1 MQLKLKGYFNEEDS
15 PLAEAK
21 AAIEML
27 AATSTAVP
35 HVLGYTPVGRVN
47 PYQSL
52 LYKAAADYD
61 VATVPIIDSWS
72 FDSLAAMRPD
82 ASHVIL
88 HIHWTSF
95 VLNGIKSYTTA
106 KNRLNDFQNSIDSFK
121 GRGGRIVWTLHNI
134 IPHDSRYPDL
144 EMKAQQ
150 ILADEADVLHVLSD
164 ASADM
169 MSSALM
175 IDRQKLLT
183 VPHPN
188 YRTTYEDY
196 VTRNNARLEF
206 GIGPK
211 DRVYVLLGALKAY
224 KGLNRLLDAFDAFC
238 ATDPSIPRTLL
249 VGGNP
254 DGTPE
259 VAEFVARC
267 RAHPNILIEDKKIA
281 NHFVQNYMRA
291 ADVGLA
297 PYTRMLNSGAVLLYQ
312 SFDLPVIAS
321 DVPALWEDM
330 PEEIGERV
338 HDNSTESLVAAF
350 QRAERFFQYSTQDAV
365 RRYADQFDAVQLSR
379 EFSRGVLEKL
389 DHQPSRRNQRNSLE
403 E

>member
-1 MQLKLKGYFNEEDS
+1 MQLKLNGYFKGEGS

-27 AATSTAVP
+27 APTSGSAP

-61 VATVPIIDSWS
+61 IATVPIIDSWC
-72 FDSLAAMRPD
+72 FDSLAAVQPD
-82 ASHVIL
+82 ASHVIV

-95 VLNGIKSYTTA
+95 VLNGIKSYATA
-106 KNRLNDFQNSIDSFK
+106 KKKLQDFRQSIDAFK

-144 EMKAQQ
+144 EMRAQQ
-150 ILADEADVLHVLSD
+150 MLADEADVLHVLSD
-164 ASADM
+164 GSAEM
-169 MSSALM
+169 MSAALK
-175 IDRQKLLT
+175 IDKRKLLA

-188 YRTTYEDY
+188 YRMTYEDY
-196 VTRNNARLEF
+196 VTRNNARIEF

-224 KGLNRLLDAFDAFC
+224 KGLNRLLEAFDAFC
-238 ATDPSIPRTLL
+238 ASDPSVPRLLL

-254 DGTPE
+254 DGSPE
-259 VAEFVARC
+259 VSDFVARC
-267 RAHPNILIEDKKIA
+267 QKHPRVLIENKKIA

-312 SFDLPVIAS
+312 TFDLPVIAS
-321 DVPALWEDM
+321 DVPAIWEDM
-330 PEEIGERV
+330 PDEIGERV
-338 HDNSTESLVAAF
+338 HDNSVESLVAAF
-350 QRAERFFQYSTQDAV
+350 QRSDRFFQGGTPEAV
-365 RRYADQFDAVQLSR
+365 RRYADQFDAVELSR
-379 EFSRGVLEKL
+379 QFSRGVLEKL
-389 DHQPSRRNQRNSLE
+389 DR
-403 E
+403 

>member
-1 MQLKLKGYFNEEDS
+1 
-15 PLAEAK
+15 
-21 AAIEML
+21 ML
-27 AATSTAVP
+27 TATSGSAP
-35 HVLGYTPVGRVN
+35 HVLAYTPVGRVN

-61 VATVPIIDSWS
+61 IATVPVIDSWS
-72 FDSLAAMRPD
+72 FDSLSEIQAD
-82 ASHVIL
+82 SSHVIL

-95 VLNGIKSYTTA
+95 VLNGMQSYDAA
-106 KNRLNDFQNSIDSFK
+106 KKKLEDFRRSIDSFK

-144 EMKAQQ
+144 EIEAQQ

-164 ASADM
+164 ASAEM
-169 MSSALM
+169 MSSALA
-175 IDRQKLLT
+175 IDKRKLLT

-238 ATDPSIPRTLL
+238 ASDPSIPRLLL

-254 DGTPE
+254 DGSPE
-259 VAEFVARC
+259 ASEFVARC
-267 RAHPNILIEDKKIA
+267 QDHPNVLIDNKIIA
-281 NHFVQNYMRA
+281 SHFVQNYLRA

-312 SFDLPVIAS
+312 TFDLPVIAS
-321 DVPALWEDM
+321 DVPAIWEDM
-330 PEEIGERV
+330 PDEIGERV
-338 HDNSTESLVAAF
+338 HDNSVDSLVAAF
-350 QRAERFFQYSTQDAV
+350 KRSERFFQGGTRGAV
-365 RRYADQFDAVQLSR
+365 RRHADQFGAVELSR
-379 EFSRGVLEKL
+379 DFSRGVLEKL
-389 DHQPSRRNQRNSLE
+389 DNRPSRRI
-403 E
+403 

>member
-1 MQLKLKGYFNEEDS
+1 MQLKLKGYYKEDGS
-15 PLAEAK
+15 PLAEAN

-27 AATSTAVP
+27 AATSGSAP
-35 HVLGYTPVGRVN
+35 HVLGFTPVGRVN

-52 LYKAAADYD
+52 LYKATADYD
-61 VATVPIIDSWS
+61 IATVPIIDSWS
-72 FDSLAAMRPD
+72 FDRLAAVRPD

-106 KNRLNDFQNSIDSFK
+106 KKKIRDFQESIDSFK
-121 GRGGRIVWTLHNI
+121 SRGGRIVWTLHNI

-144 EMKAQQ
+144 EMAAQQ
-150 ILADEADVLHVLSD
+150 ILADEADVLHVLSS

-169 MSSALM
+169 MASALI

-188 YRTTYEDY
+188 YRMTYEDY

-206 GIGPK
+206 GIGPR

-224 KGLNRLLDAFDAFC
+224 KGLNRLLDAFQAFC
-238 ATDPSIPRTLL
+238 AADPSVSRKLL

-254 DGTPE
+254 DGTTE
-259 VAEFVARC
+259 VADFVSRC
-267 RAHPNILIEDKKIA
+267 KEDPNVLIENKKIA

-321 DVPALWEDM
+321 DVPAIWEDM
-330 PEEIGERV
+330 PDEIGERV
-338 HDNSTESLVAAF
+338 HDNSVASLVEAF
-350 QRAERFFQYSTQDAV
+350 QRAERFFQGGTREAV
-365 RRYADQFDAVQLSR
+365 RRYADQFDAIELSR
-379 EFSRGVLEKL
+379 DFSRGLLEKL
-389 DHQPSRRNQRNSLE
+389 DHQPTRRN
-403 E
+403 

>member
-1 MQLKLKGYFNEEDS
+1 MQLKLRGYFKAEGS
-15 PLAEAK
+15 PLTEAN

-27 AATSTAVP
+27 APTSSFAP

-61 VATVPIIDSWS
+61 IATVPIIDSWS
-72 FDSLAAMRPD
+72 FDRLAAVRPD

-106 KNRLNDFQNSIDSFK
+106 EKKIEDFQDSIDSFK
-121 GRGGRIVWTLHNI
+121 SRGGRIVWTLHNI
-134 IPHDSRYPDL
+134 IPHDSLFPDL
-144 EMKAQQ
+144 EMRAQQ
-150 ILADEADVLHVLSD
+150 ILADEADVLHVLSE

-169 MSSALM
+169 MSSALL
-175 IDRQKLLT
+175 IDKNKLLT
-183 VPHPN
+183 VAHPN
-188 YRTTYEDY
+188 YRMTYEDY

-211 DRVYVLLGALKAY
+211 DRVYVLLGALKSY

-238 ATDPSIPRTLL
+238 AADRTVPRILL

-259 VAEFVARC
+259 VAEFIARC
-267 RAHPNILIEDKKIA
+267 QAHPNVLIEDKKIA

-297 PYTRMLNSGAVLLYQ
+297 PYTRMLNSGAILLYQ

-321 DVPALWEDM
+321 DVPAIWEDM
-330 PEEIGERV
+330 PDEIGERV
-338 HDNSTESLVAAF
+338 YDNSLISLVEAF
-350 QRAERFFQYSTQDAV
+350 QRADRFFQSGSREAV
-365 RRYADQFDAVQLSR
+365 RRYADQFDAMKLSR
-379 EFSRGVLEKL
+379 EFSRGILEKL
-389 DHQPSRRNQRNSLE
+389 DDQQSRQN
-403 E
+403 